1 MTMSLSSPITGA
13 AQTGL
18 TSPTYTIVTDMAP
31 DANGKQYAVSAIG
44 GTQAGVDTSST
55 VNRPWTLTFFRP
67 KAFKVLGKPNPSTG
81 LITSVPR
88 NVWKF
93 LTRKGVIPLAG
104 QPAATMMIE
113 TIIHVPAGADTA
125 DAANVR
131 AALSSHL
138 GALAQASSGI
148 GDTSVTGVM

>member
-1 MTMSLSSPITGA
+1 MTMSLTTPITGA

-18 TSPTYTIVTDMAP
+18 TTPTYTIASDQAP
-31 DANGKQYAVSAIG
+31 DGNGKQYAVTGLG
-44 GTQAGVDTSST
+44 GTQTGVDTSST
-55 VNRPWTLTFFRP
+55 VARPFTLTFFKP
-67 KAFKVLGKPNPSTG
+67 KAFKVLGKANPVTG

-93 LTRKGVIPLAG
+93 LTRKGVTPLAG
-104 QPAATMMIE
+104 QPAAIMMIE

-131 AALSSHL
+131 AALSAHIGGL
-138 GALAQASSGI
+138 TQASAGI
-148 GDTSVTGVM
+148 GDTSVSGVM